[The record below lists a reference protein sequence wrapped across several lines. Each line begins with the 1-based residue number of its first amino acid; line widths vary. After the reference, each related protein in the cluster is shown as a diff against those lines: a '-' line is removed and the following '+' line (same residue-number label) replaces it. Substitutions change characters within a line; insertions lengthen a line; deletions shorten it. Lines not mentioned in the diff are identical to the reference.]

1 MGPRGLETRRI
12 TALINKLVTATKEVL
27 PKGAHDI
34 WTRVHFVNNNVK
46 ADAPDE

>member
-1 MGPRGLETRRI
+1 MGPRGLETRR
-12 TALINKLVTATKEVL
+12 ALINKLVTATKEVL

-46 ADAPDE
+46 ADAG